1 MAGFSAIQTYAS
13 DSEDDEAEYE
23 THKIGETAE
32 KLGGSDQPPRLPLP
46 ESILKFKGVPHHE
59 EVVDN
64 PADHEGRTR
73 SFKHE
78 RGNWATHIF
87 AKYEPSSSV
96 RLWVKHISSEFPVTA
111 LPEFH
116 ISFSRTVVLKFHWI
130 ESFVESLKKLLSET
144 NRFEVELQDVKVYLN
159 DDKNRTFVA
168 IQCTGVDD
176 SPKHLVESLNKVLAE
191 YGLPAYYE
199 FLST

>member
-87 AKYEPSSSV
+87 AKS
-96 RLWVKHISSEFPVTA
+96 
-111 LPEFH
+111 
-116 ISFSRTVVLKFHWI
+116 
-130 ESFVESLKKLLSET
+130 
-144 NRFEVELQDVKVYLN
+144 
-159 DDKNRTFVA
+159 

-199 FLST
+199 EVSFHISLLSSIDNLKALLEPFENTFSEELAIKLAETPSGCRIMIECLYCKIGNKLYEFRLK